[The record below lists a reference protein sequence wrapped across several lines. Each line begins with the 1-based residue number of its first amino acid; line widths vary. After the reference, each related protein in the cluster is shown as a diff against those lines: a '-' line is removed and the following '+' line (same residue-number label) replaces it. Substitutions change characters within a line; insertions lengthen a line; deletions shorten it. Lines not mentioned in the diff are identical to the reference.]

1 MNPIDLEVIRC
12 KLNSISDEM
21 GAIIATTSR
30 SPVIKEILDFSCG
43 FCLPDGQTV
52 SQRCG
57 ITALTGSFGNIIKF
71 VRRRHGGSIKPGDIF
86 IVNEPTVTGTHTAD
100 VAVVSPVFVRQ
111 TVIAFAVASAHWSE
125 LGGTVFGSLS
135 TQATDIF
142 QEGLRFPGARL
153 YREGHRQDDL
163 FDIIRSNVRLPERT
177 MGDLDAEIAAVRV
190 GVIRL
195 RELCEQHGAQLIRS
209 ALDEI
214 LEQAARSA
222 RRLIVDLTDGVYVA
236 EDVIDGDG
244 VSASDIPIK
253 VAVTI
258 KGDRMCFDF
267 TGTSD
272 QRDSPINCNVGALNG
287 AVRTVFKALCDDD
300 NLSNDGWYRNL
311 EVVVPQGTVFSATA
325 STATGWYFEAA
336 AHAADLVC
344 KALAPSF
351 PKLLPA
357 GSYTSLCVAYLGGVH
372 PESGEPFVLVE
383 PHIGG
388 WGAAHN
394 HDGENALIAVTDGE
408 THDHS
413 VELLEA
419 CYPIRVN
426 QYSLNTA
433 GGSGGGEFRGGL
445 GVVREYEL
453 LSDRGFVFGY
463 AGRSR
468 HAPWSLAGGR
478 AGTPNTFELVRPD
491 RVERKANL
499 PLTELNRGD
508 RFRVLTG
515 GGGGYGE
522 PKQRC
527 PEAVRADLK
536 ERYID
541 GITAR
546 KVYGWRKATHGT

>member
-1 MNPIDLEVIRC
+1 MDRIDLEVIRSR
-12 KLNSISDEM
+12 LNSISEEM

-57 ITALTGSFGNIIKF
+57 ITALTGSFGNIVKF
-71 VRRRHGGSIKPGDIF
+71 VRRRHGTSIKSGDIF
-86 IVNEPTVTGTHTAD
+86 IINEPTVTGTHTAD

-111 TVIAFAVASAHWSE
+111 TLVAFAVASAHWSE

-153 YREGHRQDDL
+153 YREGHRQEDL

-195 RELCEQHGAQLIRS
+195 RELCEQHGTEQIRG

-214 LEQAARSA
+214 LEQAARA
-222 RRLIVDLTDGVYVA
+222 GRRLISGLADGVYVA

-244 VSASDIPIK
+244 VSTSDIPIK
-253 VAVTI
+253 VGILI
-258 KGDRMCFDF
+258 KGDRMRFDF
-267 TGTSD
+267 SGTSD
-272 QRDSPINCNVGALNG
+272 QRDSPINCNVGALHA
-287 AVRTVFKALCDDD
+287 AVRTVFKSLCDND

-311 EVVVPQGTVFSATA
+311 EVVVPPGTVFSATA

-351 PKLLPA
+351 PKLLSA
-357 GSYTSLCVAYLGGVH
+357 GSYTSLCVAYLGGIH

-388 WGAAHN
+388 WGAAHD
-394 HDGENALIAVTDGE
+394 HDGESALIAVTDGE

-433 GGSGGGEFRGGL
+433 GGSGGGQYRGGL

-453 LSDRGFVFGY
+453 LGDRGFVFGY

-468 HAPWSLAGGR
+468 HAPWGLAGGR
-478 AGTPNTFELVRPD
+478 SGTSNAFELVRPD
-491 RVERKANL
+491 RVERRANL

-515 GGGGYGE
+515 GGGGFGD

-527 PEAVRADLK
+527 PEAVSADLRD
-536 ERYID
+536 RYVD
-541 GITAR
+541 SITAR
-546 KVYGWRKATHGT
+546 KVYGSRRATSGV